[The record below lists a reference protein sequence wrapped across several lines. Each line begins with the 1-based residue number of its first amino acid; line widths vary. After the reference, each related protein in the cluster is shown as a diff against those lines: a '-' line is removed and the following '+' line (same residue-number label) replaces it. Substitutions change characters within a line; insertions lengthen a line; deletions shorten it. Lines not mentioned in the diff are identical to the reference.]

1 MTQPAP
7 DICQDTIDAQR
18 ELYLADFDEFASD
31 CLIIRTKSGAPEQFV
46 MNRAQRY
53 LHEQVEEQLAETGKV
68 RVIILKGRQQGCSTY
83 VEGRYY
89 WKTVHRFGVRT
100 FILAHDRPSTSTIY
114 EMAQRYHDNCPQAV
128 KPHTGTSNSKELVFD
143 VLDSGYKIGT
153 AGSDSVGRGTTLQN
167 FHGSEVAFWP
177 RRTEGELTKGVLQ
190 AIPDLEDTEI
200 FLESTANGL
209 GGFFHSEV
217 MKALRKESDYRLVF
231 IPWYWTDEYRRPVPK
246 DFERTQ
252 DEEKLVQKYEI
263 DDEQLCWR
271 RYKIIELTT
280 SLQDGEKA
288 FKQEY
293 PFTIHEAFQ
302 STGENGMILPD
313 VVQEARKPKDINR
326 GEVLVVGVDPS
337 RGGDRFSLVR
347 RRGRV
352 MYDLESHTG
361 EMKLGRAVQILTKIL
376 REERPDRMFVDSASG
391 DLIDRLHE
399 LGWRKT
405 VKAVKFGGSAL
416 DPERYRNKRCE
427 MWGELNDWLNDEELE
442 VQIPDEDTLES
453 DLCAVKAWYDSM
465 DRLCMESKDDM
476 KKRGVP
482 SPDEGDAAALTFAYP
497 VTKKNHDDSRSNSS
511 RRGRDR
517 SVFE

>member
-1 MTQPAP
+1 MR
-7 DICQDTIDAQR
+7 QR
-18 ELYLADFDEFASD
+18 YLTDFHDFAED
-31 CLIIRTKSGAPEQFV
+31 CLIIRTKSGEPLPFKMNKAQQF
-46 MNRAQRY
+46 
-53 LHEQVEEQLAETGKV
+53 LHEAAEEQRFKTGKV
-68 RVIILKGRQQGCSTY
+68 RIVILKGRQQGCSTY

-89 WKTVHRFGVRT
+89 WRTIHRFGVRT

-114 EMAQRYHDNCPQAV
+114 EMAQRYHDNCPDALRPQ
-128 KPHTGTSNSKELVFD
+128 TGTSNSKELIFD

-177 RRTEGELTKGVLQ
+177 RRSESELTKGVLQ
-190 AIPDLEDTEI
+190 AIPDMPDTEI

-217 MKALRKESDYRLVF
+217 MKALREESDYRLVF
-231 IPWYWTDEYRRPVPK
+231 IPWHWTDEYRRPVPK
-246 DFERTQ
+246 DFDATTEER
-252 DEEKLVQKYEI
+252 ELKRIHGI

-271 RYKIIELTT
+271 RYKIVELTT
-280 SLQDGEKA
+280 AIQDGETA

-293 PFTIHEAFQ
+293 PFTIREAFQ
-302 STGENGMILPD
+302 TSGENTMISPD
-313 VVQEARKPKDINR
+313 VIQKAREHKDIKR
-326 GEVLVVGVDPS
+326 SSTLVVGVDPS

-347 RRGRV
+347 RSGRV
-352 MYDLESHTG
+352 MFGLETHTG

-376 REERPDRMFVDSASG
+376 REENPDRMFIDSASG

-399 LGWRKT
+399 LGWRKQ

-416 DPERYRNKRCE
+416 DPEKYRNKRCE
-427 MWGELNDWLNDEELE
+427 MWGEWLEWMSDDELE
-442 VQIPDEDTLES
+442 VIIPDEDTLEA
-453 DLCAVKAWYDSM
+453 DACAPKAWYDSQ

-476 KKRGVP
+476 KRRGIP

-497 VTKKNHDDSRSNSS
+497 VTHKASPDSKSAGRSS
-511 RRGRDR
+511 RRDR